1 MPFNKMPS
9 TAFLFTSLLSVLF
22 LAGCA
27 STGSNAGIGLEDMEP
42 IELPSSKIH
51 PLEVTTPP
59 EKDPMYQMMV
69 AELAVNAGETDLA
82 VDNYLALAQSQDDP
96 KIAER
101 AVRIAVYAQ
110 NMDAAEQAARRWIEL
125 QPDRI
130 EPKQIIAAI
139 FIRNDKPDMAFKYME
154 QVIKAQPDINE
165 QTFMPL
171 LGLLAREK
179 NTDTVLKVAKKIA
192 DQYPGYAYSQYLY
205 GHLAAQAGKPKLALP
220 YLDRA
225 LAIKQIPDAHALR
238 AKMLLKLGKRKEAL
252 FSLKRAV
259 LSKPKNQQLRL
270 ALARLLVDMKKYDEA
285 RIEFEKLHQMAP
297 NDPALLYTLG
307 LLALESQRFDAA
319 EKYLTK
325 LLKSG
330 KRNDEALYYLGRI
343 SQSRGDY
350 TKAIEWYGQVKS
362 GNYRFDAQLREV
374 SLIAKQGDADKA
386 LALLKKMT
394 DNSPTKTSLVRIYL
408 MQGDI
413 LEQQG
418 KPEKA
423 IEVYSEAL
431 QMVPGNIDLL
441 YARGLTGESIGNIKM
456 LEDDMRAILKTEP
469 DNAAA
474 LNALGFTLADE
485 TDRIEEAFGYLQRA
499 IQLNPDDPAIIDSFG
514 WVHYRLGNYDKA
526 IRLLKKALSQV
537 EDGEIAA
544 HLGEVLWVSG
554 KQQEAM
560 DIWQRALKKSPG
572 DKNILNTMKRL
583 KH

>member
-1 MPFNKMPS
+1 MPLSKQHP
-9 TAFLFTSLLSVLF
+9 TGFLIITLLSSLF

-27 STGSNAGIGLEDMEP
+27 STGKDAGIGLEDMTP
-42 IELPSSKIH
+42 IQLPTPKVH
-51 PLEVTTPP
+51 TLEVTTPVD
-59 EKDPMYQMMV
+59 KNPMYQMMV
-69 AELAVNAGETDLA
+69 AELAVNSGDTALA
-82 VDNYLALAQSQDDP
+82 VKNYLALAKSQNDP

-101 AVRIAVYAQ
+101 AVTIAVYAQ
-110 NMDAAEQAARRWIEL
+110 DMDAAEEAARRWIEL
-125 QPDRI
+125 QPDRT

-139 FIRNDKPDMAFKYME
+139 FIRNNNPEMAFKYME
-154 QVIKAQPDINE
+154 EVIKAQPKINE

-179 NTDTVLKVAKKIA
+179 NTDTVLAVAKKIA
-192 DQYPGYAYSQYLY
+192 DKYPNFAYSQYLY
-205 GHLAAQAGKPKLALP
+205 GHLAAQANKPKLALP

-270 ALARLLVDMKKYDEA
+270 ALARLLVDMKEYEQA

-297 NDPALLYTLG
+297 NDPGLLYTLG

-330 KRNDEALYYLGRI
+330 QRNDEAHYYLGRI

-350 TKAIEWYGQVKS
+350 KKAIEWYGQVKS
-362 GNYRFDAQLREV
+362 GTYRFDAQLRQV

-386 LALLKKMT
+386 LSILKKMT
-394 DNSPTKTSLVRIYL
+394 ENSPTKPALVRIYL

-418 KPEKA
+418 KPQQA
-423 IEVYSEAL
+423 IEVYNEAL

-441 YARGLTGESIGNIKM
+441 YARGLTGESIGNVKL
-456 LEDDMRAILKTEP
+456 LEDDMHAILKTEP

-474 LNALGFTLADE
+474 LNALGFTLADQ
-485 TDRIEEAFGYLQRA
+485 TDRVEEAFGYLQRA
-499 IQLNPDDPAIIDSFG
+499 IQLNPDDPAIIDSLG
-514 WVHYRLGNYDKA
+514 WVNYRLGNYDKA

>member
-1 MPFNKMPS
+1 MPFSKQHS
-9 TAFLFTSLLSVLF
+9 TGSLFIGLVSGLF

-27 STGSNAGIGLEDMEP
+27 STGENAGIGLEDMAP
-42 IELPSSKIH
+42 IQVPSAKIH
-51 PLEVTTPP
+51 SLEVTTPVD
-59 EKDPMYQMMV
+59 KNPMYQMMV
-69 AELAVNAGETDLA
+69 AELAVNSGDTELA
-82 VDNYLALAQSQDDP
+82 VKNYLTLAESQNDP

-110 NMDAAEQAARRWIEL
+110 DMDAAEKAAQRWIEL
-125 QPDRI
+125 QPDRT

-139 FIRNDKPDMAFKYME
+139 FIRNDNPDMAFKYME
-154 QVIKAQPDINE
+154 EVIKAQPSINE

-179 NTDTVLKVAKKIA
+179 NTATVLKVAKKIA
-192 DQYPGYAYSQYLY
+192 DKYPNYAYSQYLY
-205 GHLAAQAGKPKLALP
+205 GHLAAQANKPKLALP

-270 ALARLLVDMKKYDEA
+270 ALARLLVDMKEYEQA
-285 RIEFEKLHQMAP
+285 RLEFEKLHQMAP
-297 NDPALLYTLG
+297 NDPGLLYTLG

-325 LLKSG
+325 LLESG
-330 KRNDEALYYLGRI
+330 KRNDEARYYLGRI
-343 SQSRGDY
+343 SQSRGHY
-350 TKAIEWYGQVKS
+350 KKAIEWYSQVKS
-362 GNYRFDAQLREV
+362 GTYRFDAQLRQV

-386 LALLKKMT
+386 LAILKKMT
-394 DNSPTKTSLVRIYL
+394 DNSPTKTALVRIYL

-423 IEVYSEAL
+423 IEVYNEAL

-441 YARGLTGESIGNIKM
+441 YARGLTGESTGNVKL
-456 LEDDMRAILKTEP
+456 LEDDMHTILKTEP

-474 LNALGFTLADE
+474 LNALGFTLADQ
-485 TDRIEEAFGYLQRA
+485 TDRVEEAFGYLQRA

-514 WVHYRLGNYDKA
+514 WVNYRLGNYDKA
-526 IRLLKKALSQV
+526 IRLLKKALSQI

-554 KQQEAM
+554 RQQEAM

-572 DKNILNTMKRL
+572 DKNILKTMKRL